1 MKPIQAIKS
10 ILSGLYLS
18 IKRFP
23 ITILLSACVACILI
37 AISETNPTEDTLS
50 KIAMALSLGI
60 PLSLCIKLF
69 FERGN
74 AKNSFKLLAGYA
86 VGAVIL
92 VLYYFYLLD
101 DFQMVEV
108 TRYIAVSLAL
118 YLTFIYIP
126 YFPRK
131 QRFEAYVI
139 TLFTGFFTTVIYSA
153 VLYSGLS
160 AILFAVD
167 KLLGVRIQGEVYYY
181 TFLLVVFLFAVSY
194 FLAGIPLSTEESS
207 EKSYPKL
214 LKILLLYIVMPLIS
228 AYTIILYIYFAK
240 IVITWQWP
248 VNIVT
253 NLVLWYSVIAI
264 MVLFFITPIKSENKW
279 ADFFLKFF
287 PKIILPVLAMMFIS
301 ISIRIIAYGVTEN
314 RYFVIVLA
322 LWVFAVMLYLSF
334 TKKLRNIIIP
344 VSLALIALISVFG
357 PLSSYSVSKHSQNI
371 RFENILVKNNM
382 LKAGKIEA
390 SSDIPKKDKAD
401 ISSILTYFNN
411 NHNISDIKYL
421 PENFKMDN
429 MENTFGFAYEGLV
442 NGDGNYFYLSR
453 QQTESSID
461 VRGYDYYINSMIAS
475 SNKNTKENAL
485 NVIYNYDSTVIKIN
499 YEGKEIYTKDFN
511 AFIQKLADKYPGEAK
526 NNNPTT
532 EEMTF
537 TDENEKLKVKFIFN
551 SISGSRDSLNENAS
565 AKGLDFNIL
574 VKIK

>member
-1 MKPIQAIKS
+1 MKPIESIKN

-18 IKRFP
+18 LRRFP
-23 ITILLSACVACILI
+23 VTILLSACVACILI
-37 AISETNPTEDTLS
+37 TISETNPAGDTLA

-60 PLSLCIKLF
+60 PLSLCFKLF
-69 FERGN
+69 FERITT
-74 AKNSFKLLAGYA
+74 KNNLKLLAGYA

-92 VLYYFYLLD
+92 VLYYFFLLI

-118 YLTFIYIP
+118 YLAFIYIP
-126 YFPRK
+126 YFPGK

-181 TFLLVVFLFAVSY
+181 TFLLVVFFFAVSY
-194 FLAGIPLSTEESS
+194 FLAGIPLTTEESL
-207 EKSYPKL
+207 EKPYPKL
-214 LKILLLYIVMPLIS
+214 LKILVLYIVMPLIS

-240 IVITWQWP
+240 ILITWQWP

-264 MVLFFITPIKSENKW
+264 IVLFFIAPIKAENKW
-279 ADFFLKFF
+279 ANIFLKFF

-301 ISIRIIAYGVTEN
+301 ISIRINAYGVTEN

-334 TKKLRNIIIP
+334 TKKLQNIIIP
-344 VSLALIALISVFG
+344 VTLSLITIISVFG
-357 PLSSYSVSKHSQNI
+357 PLSSYSVSKFSQNK
-371 RFENILVKNNM
+371 RFENILLKNNM
-382 LKAGKIEA
+382 LKDGKIEA
-390 SSDIPKKDKAD
+390 APDIPKKDKAE

-411 NHNISDIKYL
+411 NHNTNDIKYL
-421 PENFKMDN
+421 PENFEIDN
-429 MENTFGFAYEGLV
+429 MKNTFGFSYEALAYG
-442 NGDGNYFYLSR
+442 NGNYFYLSR
-453 QQTESSID
+453 QQTEEAID
-461 VRGYDYYINSMIAS
+461 VRGYDYYINTMIAGS
-475 SNKNTKENAL
+475 SKKTNENAL
-485 NVIYNYDSTVIKIN
+485 NIIYNYESTVIKIN
-499 YEGKEIYTKDFN
+499 YEGKEIYIKDFN
-511 AFIQKLADKYPGEAK
+511 SFIQRLADKYTGESK

-551 SISGSRDSLNENAS
+551 SISGSRDGLSESNS
-565 AKGLDFNIL
+565 TKGLDFNIL

>member
-1 MKPIQAIKS
+1 MKPIEAIKK

-18 IKRFP
+18 LKRFP
-23 ITILLSACVACILI
+23 LTILLSASVACILI
-37 AISETNPTEDTLS
+37 AISETNPAEDTLAQ
-50 KIAMALSLGI
+50 IAMALSLGI
-60 PLSLCIKLF
+60 PLSLSIKLF
-69 FERGN
+69 FERGT
-74 AKNSFKLLAGYA
+74 AKNNFKLLAGYI

-167 KLLGVRIQGEVYYY
+167 KLLGVRIQGEIHFY
-181 TFLLVVFLFAVSY
+181 TFLFVVFLFAVTY
-194 FLAGIPLSTEESS
+194 FLAGIPLKSEEPS

-214 LKILLLYIVMPLIS
+214 LKILLLYIIMPLIS

-240 IVITWQWP
+240 ILITWQWP
-248 VNIVT
+248 INIVT

-264 MVLFFITPIKSENKW
+264 IVLFFITPIKLENKW
-279 ADFFLKFF
+279 ASSFLKLF

-301 ISIRIIAYGVTEN
+301 ISIRINAYGVTER

-322 LWVFAVMLYLSF
+322 LWVFAVMIYLSF

-344 VSLALIALISVFG
+344 VSLALIALVSVFG
-357 PLSSYSVSKHSQNI
+357 PVSSYSVSKQSQNK

-382 LKAGKIEA
+382 LKDGKIEA
-390 SSDIPKKDKAD
+390 SSDISKKDKAD
-401 ISSILTYFNN
+401 ISSILTYFDN
-411 NHNISDIKYL
+411 NHNINDIKYL
-421 PENFKMDN
+421 PENFKIDN
-429 MENTFGFAYEGLV
+429 MENTFGFAYEGLAY
-442 NGDGNYFYLSR
+442 GEGNYFYLNR
-453 QQTESSID
+453 EQTERAID
-461 VRGYDYYINSMIAS
+461 VRGYDYYINNIIAGS
-475 SNKNTKENAL
+475 IKNTNENAL
-485 NVIYNYDSTVIKIN
+485 NVIYNYESTVIKIK
-499 YEGKEIYTKDFN
+499 YEGKEIYIKDFN
-511 AFIQKLADKYPGEAK
+511 SFIQKLADKYPGEAK
-526 NNNPTT
+526 NNNPST

-551 SISGSRDSLNENAS
+551 NISGSRDGSNES
-565 AKGLDFNIL
+565 KSVKGLDFNIL
-574 VKIK
+574 IKIK